1 MTWLF
6 KGLSRLPLRL
16 VHLLGAALGWLAY
29 WLSPAYARRMRDNL
43 GRSGIAKDDAEYR
56 RLLRAAVAEAGKGL
70 LELFVVWG
78 RPFGQALALVR
89 QCAGWEH
96 VEAARAAG
104 RGVILLTPHLGCF
117 EIAGLYCASRMPMT
131 VLYRPPRL
139 RWLQPVMESGRGRGS
154 MTLAPTDMSG
164 VRKLLA
170 ALKRGEA
177 IGVLPDQ
184 VPGSGEGVWAD
195 FFGRPAYTMT
205 LVGKLVERTQ
215 AQVLMVFAERLDKG
229 KGYRLAFTPMPQPMS
244 GDAQAAAQAMN
255 MAVESLVRQRP
266 AQYLWSYNRYKTP
279 KGPVGSGQ

>member
-6 KGLSRLPLRL
+6 KRLGRLPLRI
-16 VHLLGAALGWLAY
+16 VHWLGAAFGWLAY
-29 WLSPAYARRMRDNL
+29 WLSPAYARRLRDNL
-43 GRSGIAKDDAEYR
+43 AQSGMAKDDAAYR
-56 RLLRAAVAEAGKGL
+56 RLLRSTVAEAGKGL

-78 RPFGQALALVR
+78 RPFDKVLALIR
-89 QCAGWEH
+89 HCEGWEH

-104 RGVILLTPHLGCF
+104 HGVILLTPHLGCF

-139 RWLQPVMESGRGRGS
+139 RWLRPIMESGRGRGS
-154 MTLAPTDMSG
+154 MTLAPTDVSG

-184 VPGSGEGVWAD
+184 VPGSGEGVWVD

-215 AQVLMVFAERLDKG
+215 AEVLLVFAERLERG
-229 KGYRLAFTPMPQPMS
+229 RGYRLAFMPMEHPMS
-244 GDAQAAAQAMN
+244 GDPRSAATLMN
-255 MAVESLVRQRP
+255 TAVESVVRLRP

-279 KGPVGSGQ
+279 RGVRREE